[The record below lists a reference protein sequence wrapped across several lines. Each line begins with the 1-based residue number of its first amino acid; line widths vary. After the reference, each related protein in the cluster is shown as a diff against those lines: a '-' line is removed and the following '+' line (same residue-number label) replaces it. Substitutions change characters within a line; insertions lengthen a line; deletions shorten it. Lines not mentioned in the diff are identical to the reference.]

1 MVLCNYWPNL
11 CRFRALTGAKPP
23 RARKAENLFLR
34 GFKAHYLNR
43 SSNKHLQEA
52 IRLHGLTNSRARRL
66 FLILKVS
73 GKIGNGPLGPR
84 VADTELTNDEQVFLD
99 ALGPKGPSPKVVK
112 FNIAPIARSNRGI
125 TYSDLTKKRV
135 SEAMIGKN
143 VGKSNPHSPEWKIA
157 VSASMV
163 GLVRSEETKA
173 KISASRRPQGD

>member
-1 MVLCNYWPNL
+1 
-11 CRFRALTGAKPP
+11 
-23 RARKAENLFLR
+23 
-34 GFKAHYLNR
+34 
-43 SSNKHLQEA
+43 
-52 IRLHGLTNSRARRL
+52 
-66 FLILKVS
+66 
-73 GKIGNGPLGPR
+73 LGPR

-99 ALGPKGPSPKVVK
+99 ALGDAPLGLAKGPSPKVVK

-125 TYSDLTKKRV
+125 TYSDLTKKRI

-173 KISASRRPQGD
+173 KISASLRAKARKVLTPL